1 MPIYLGWIAY
11 LRRGECEMWSRVV
24 ELAARLTPDE
34 KSSLEELDHGPM
46 RPSIPFQHAERRI
59 ALGLAELSLGR
70 LDLTIAGKQTLGAIR
85 GV

>member
-24 ELAARLTPDE
+24 ELAARLTPGE

-46 RPSIPFQHAERRI
+46 RPSIPFQHAERLI
-59 ALGLAELSLGR
+59 TLGLAELSLGR